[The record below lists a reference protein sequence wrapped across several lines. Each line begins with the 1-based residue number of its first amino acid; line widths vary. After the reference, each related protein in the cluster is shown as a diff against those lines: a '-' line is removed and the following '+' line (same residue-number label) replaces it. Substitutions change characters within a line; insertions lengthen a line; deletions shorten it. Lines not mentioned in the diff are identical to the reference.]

1 MITIQEYYNSVNE
14 GFLKTHM
21 PLFKESLSYRIDE
34 NEKAIQ
40 GSSKLIELLD
50 LVYDKYD
57 FNLHKQIK
65 PNLQQF
71 YLYQLQIC
79 GKTDSHRLDVAL
91 VFVLFCCLADK
102 FLDSPRFSEEEKEYI
117 CQKLDTKHLLSD
129 IPYGSEHFQEMNELL
144 NYLRAFMV
152 KHSDFPRFQVLIEDI
167 QDAFASEMYMSKA
180 HLPMSEKSTKKDL
193 YLLTDKSIKFEKS
206 AFLLSVL
213 GDITPD
219 ADTIADSIA
228 KIFWLADDLC
238 DFVEDVQCKRK
249 NSLLYLYT
257 SETEKLSLTERVEQ
271 TYRNLSSIYTLLDEE
286 IERLSMVATPQLYHF
301 IITQV
306 WDWFSDVRKKAE
318 NQT

>member
-1 MITIQEYYNSVNE
+1 MISIQEYYNSINE
-14 GFLKTHM
+14 SFLKTHM
-21 PLFKESLSYRIDE
+21 PLFKEALSHRIDE
-34 NEKAIQ
+34 NEKALQ
-40 GSSKLIELLD
+40 GSSKLIDLLD
-50 LVYDKYD
+50 LVYEKYD
-57 FNLHKQIK
+57 FNLHRQIK
-65 PNLQQF
+65 TNLQQF

-79 GKTDSHRLDVAL
+79 GKIDSYRLDVAL

-102 FLDSPRFSEEEKEYI
+102 FLDSPRFSNEEKEYI
-117 CQKLDTKHLLSD
+117 CQKLNTRYLVSNM
-129 IPYGSEHFQEMNELL
+129 PYGSEHFQEMDELL
-144 NYLRAFMV
+144 NHLRAFMV
-152 KHSDFPRFQVLIEDI
+152 EYSDFPKFQALIGDI
-167 QDAFASEMYMSKA
+167 QDAFASEIYMSKA
-180 HLPMSEKSTKKDL
+180 HLPMSEKNTKKDL
-193 YLLTDKSIKFEKS
+193 HLLTDKSIKFEKS

-219 ADTIADSIA
+219 ADTIADTIA

-257 SETEKLSLTERVEQ
+257 GETEMLSLTERVEQ
-271 TYRNLSSIYTLLDEE
+271 TYRNLPSIYTLLDEE
-286 IERLSMVATPQLYHF
+286 IERLSTVAAPQLYHF